1 MSKKVALVTGGGR
14 GIGFGIC
21 EKLAADGFN
30 LVLSGRSDA
39 SKVAD
44 AVAKLE
50 GMGAEVLY
58 CSGDVSS
65 AEDRAAMLVEVKER
79 FGRLD
84 VLVNNAGVAPKERA
98 DILEATEDSFESV
111 SYTHLTLPTTP
122 YV

>member
-21 EKLAADGFN
+21 EKLAADGLN

-39 SKVAD
+39 SKVTD

-50 GMGAEVLY
+50 CQGAEVLY

-65 AEDRAAMLVEVKER
+65 AKDRAAMLADIKQR

-84 VLVNNAGVAPKERA
+84 VLVNNC
-98 DILEATEDSFESV
+98 LL
-111 SYTHLTLPTTP
+111 YTSPSPRDLSTSRMPSSA
-122 YV
+122 